1 MAHSDRAV
9 LAWLAKHTKGMRI
22 KLGVILAGNALF
34 GAVSVGM
41 ALLMRDLIDA
51 AAGGDKGGIIHNG
64 ILLAAAILTQFIIRI
79 SCNILSEDVQ
89 ARMEARLR
97 ADILACLMKREY
109 SAVGGYHSG
118 ELLNRMFSDVSVVV
132 SGIITIV
139 PNAANNL
146 VRIVF
151 AAAVLLSLDVRF
163 GLFFIGAG
171 LFVFAA
177 TRFFRPK
184 MKKLHIAVQER
195 EGGVRSFLQETVEN
209 LLAVKV
215 FSAEEKMLSRN
226 EENQTRL
233 YRARMRR
240 SAFGVAANAGLGLAF
255 GAGYVFA
262 LLWGAAGIYAG
273 TMSYGTLTAV
283 LQLVNQIQSPFAGL
297 SSLFPKYFASCASA
311 ERIIELEKMPEE
323 APAEKQLAA
332 EDFRGI
338 TLDNVCFSY
347 GENRVLTNVGIE
359 IKRGELVSLTGISG
373 GGKSTLFL
381 LLLGAYRPDSGEIA
395 FISDKGSFSAGR
407 ETRRLFAYV
416 PQGNLLF
423 SGTIA
428 ENIAFLKDNA
438 AEEEIRAAADI
449 ACAREFIDALPD
461 GMNTAVG
468 ENGFGLSEGQAQRIA
483 VARAVLG
490 GAPILLLDEATS
502 ALDEQTEA
510 RLLKN
515 IAELEGKTVVIVT
528 HRPAAL
534 KICGKHLLLKD
545 GNICYGE

>member
-1 MAHSDRAV
+1 MAKTDIAT
-9 LAWLAKHTKGMRI
+9 LKWLIKHTKGMRI

-34 GAVSVGM
+34 GAVSVDM

-51 AAGGDKGGIIHNG
+51 AVDGNSHGITHNG
-64 ILLAAAILTQFIIRI
+64 VLLATVILTQFIIRI

-89 ARMEARLR
+89 ARMESRLR
-97 ADILACLMKREY
+97 ADILACLMRREY
-109 SAVGGYHSG
+109 SALGGYHSG

-132 SGIITIV
+132 SGIISIV
-139 PNAANNL
+139 PSAANNL

-151 AAAVLLSLDVRF
+151 AAGVLLTLDWRF
-163 GLFFIGAG
+163 GLFFMGAG
-171 LFVFAA
+171 LFVFVA

-184 MKKLHIAVQER
+184 MKKLHTRVQER
-195 EGGVRSFLQETVEN
+195 EGIVRSFLQETVEN
-209 LLAVKV
+209 LLAVRV
-215 FSAEEKMLSRN
+215 FSAERKMLAQN
-226 EENQTRL
+226 DENQL
-233 YRARMRR
+233 NMYKSRMRR
-240 SAFGVAANAGLGLAF
+240 SVFSISANAGLGLAF

-262 LLWGAAGIYAG
+262 LMWGAAGIYEG

-297 SSLFPKYFASCASA
+297 SSLFPKYFSMCASG
-311 ERIIELEKMPEE
+311 ERIIALEALPEE
-323 APAEKQLAA
+323 KPAEKLLPAW
-332 EDFRGI
+332 EFKKVV
-338 TLDNVCFSY
+338 LDNVSFSY
-347 GENRVLTNVGIE
+347 GENHVLKDVDIE
-359 IKRGELVSLTGISG
+359 IEKGDFVSLTGISG

-381 LLLGAYRPDSGEIA
+381 LLLGAYRPE
-395 FISDKGSFSAGR
+395 KGSVSFLSDGGSFAAGR
-407 ETRRLFAYV
+407 ETRPLFAYV

-423 SGTIA
+423 SGTIR
-428 ENIAFLKDNA
+428 ENISFLNDGAEESEVYKA
-438 AEEEIRAAADI
+438 AET
-449 ACAREFIDALPD
+449 ACAREFIEALPD
-461 GMNTAVG
+461 GMDTRVG

-515 IAELEGKTVVIVT
+515 ISRLDGKTVVIVT

-534 KICGKHLLLKD
+534 NICTKHLLLKD
-545 GNICYGE
+545 GNIYERV

>member
-1 MAHSDRAV
+1 MAHTDRET
-9 LAWLAKHTKGMRI
+9 LKWLVKHTKGMRI

-34 GAVSVGM
+34 GAVSVDM

-51 AAGGDKGGIIHNG
+51 AVGGDRVGIIHSG
-64 ILLAAAILTQFIIRI
+64 ILLATVILTQFIIRV

-89 ARMEARLR
+89 ARMESRLR

-109 SAVGGYHSG
+109 SALGDFHSG

-132 SGIITIV
+132 GGVISIV
-139 PNAANNL
+139 PSAANNL

-151 AAAVLLSLDVRF
+151 AAGVLLSLDWRF
-163 GLFFIGAG
+163 GLFFIAAG

-184 MKKLHIAVQER
+184 MKRLHTRVQER
-195 EGGVRSFLQETVEN
+195 EGTVRGFLQETVGN
-209 LLAVKV
+209 LLAVRV
-215 FSAEEKMLSRN
+215 FGVERKMLARN
-226 EENQTRL
+226 DENQTRL
-233 YRARMRR
+233 YKARMRR
-240 SAFGVAANAGLGLAF
+240 SAFSVAANAGLGLAF

-262 LLWGAAGIYAG
+262 LLWGAAGIYEG

-297 SSLFPKYFASCASA
+297 SSMFPRYFATCASA
-311 ERIIELEKMPEE
+311 DRIIALEELPSEK
-323 APAEKQLAA
+323 PAEKLLAA
-332 EDFRGI
+332 EDFRKI
-338 TLDNVCFSY
+338 TLENVSFSY
-347 GENRVLTNVGIE
+347 GENHVLKNVGVEIE
-359 IKRGELVSLTGISG
+359 KGDFVSLTGISG

-381 LLLGAYRPDSGEIA
+381 LLLGAYSPDGGSVS
-395 FISDKGSFSAGR
+395 FLSDSGSFSAGR
-407 ETRRLFAYV
+407 ETRPLFAYV

-423 SGTIA
+423 SGTIH
-428 ENIAFLKDNA
+428 ENISFLNESAGEDAVREA
-438 AEEEIRAAADI
+438 AET
-449 ACAREFIDALPD
+449 ACALEFIEALPD
-461 GMNTAVG
+461 GMDTRVG

-483 VARAVLG
+483 VARAILG

-515 IAELEGKTVVIVT
+515 ISALDGKTVIIVT

-534 KICGKHLLLKD
+534 KICTKHLLLKD
-545 GNICYGE
+545 GNISYGN

>member
-1 MAHSDRAV
+1 MAHTDRAT
-9 LAWLAKHTKGMRI
+9 LKWLVKRTGGMRV

-34 GAVSVGM
+34 GAIGVYM

-51 AAGGDKGGIIHNG
+51 AVNRDRGGIIRSG
-64 ILLAAAILTQFIIRI
+64 ILLAAVILTQFIIRI

-89 ARMEARLR
+89 VRMESRLR

-109 SAVGGYHSG
+109 SALGDFHSG

-132 SGIITIV
+132 SGIIAIV
-139 PNAANNL
+139 PSAANNL
-146 VRIVF
+146 VRIAF
-151 AAAVLLSLDVRF
+151 AAGALLSLDRRF
-163 GLFFIGAG
+163 GIFFIAAG

-184 MKKLHIAVQER
+184 MKKLHTRVQER
-195 EGGVRSFLQETVEN
+195 EGAVRGFLQETVEN

-215 FSAEEKMLSRN
+215 FSAERKMLSRN
-226 EENQTRL
+226 DENQTDM
-233 YRARMRR
+233 YKARMRR
-240 SAFGVAANAGLGLAF
+240 SVFGVAANAGLGLAF

-262 LLWGAAGIYAG
+262 LLWGAAGIYGG

-297 SSLFPKYFASCASA
+297 SSLFPRYFSMCASA
-311 ERIIELEKMPEE
+311 ERMIALEEL
-323 APAEKQLAA
+323 PAEKPAEKLLAA
-332 EDFRGI
+332 EDFRKI
-338 TLDNVCFSY
+338 LLENVSFSY
-347 GENRVLTNVGIE
+347 GENHVLKNVGVEIE
-359 IKRGELVSLTGISG
+359 KGDFVSLTGVSG

-381 LLLGAYRPDSGEIA
+381 LLLGAYGPDSGSVSFLSE
-395 FISDKGSFSAGR
+395 SGRFSAGR
-407 ETRRLFAYV
+407 ETRPLFAYV

-423 SGTIA
+423 SGTIY
-428 ENIAFLKDNA
+428 ENISFLNDNA
-438 AEEEIRAAADI
+438 GEDEVRGAAEI
-449 ACAREFIDALPD
+449 ACAMEFIEALPD
-461 GMNTAVG
+461 GMNTRVG

-483 VARAVLG
+483 VARAILG

-515 IAELEGKTVVIVT
+515 ISSLDGKTVIIVT

-534 KICGKHLLLKD
+534 KICTKHLLLKD
-545 GNICYGE
+545 GNISYGN

>member
-1 MAHSDRAV
+1 MVQTDRAT
-9 LAWLAKHTKGMRI
+9 LKWLVKHTKGMRI

-34 GAVSVGM
+34 GAVSVDM

-51 AAGGDKGGIIHNG
+51 AVDGSRSGIVHSG
-64 ILLAAAILTQFIIRI
+64 ILLATVILTQFVIRI

-89 ARMEARLR
+89 ARMESRLR
-97 ADILACLMKREY
+97 ADILSCLMGREY
-109 SAVGGYHSG
+109 SALGNFHSG

-132 SGIITIV
+132 SGIISIV
-139 PNAANNL
+139 PSAANNL

-151 AAAVLLSLDVRF
+151 AAGVLLSLDWRF
-163 GLFFIGAG
+163 GIFFIAAG

-184 MKKLHIAVQER
+184 MKKLHSRVQEC
-195 EGGVRSFLQETVEN
+195 EGAVRSFLQETVEN
-209 LLAVKV
+209 LLAVRV
-215 FSAEEKMLSRN
+215 FSAERKMLSQN
-226 EENQTRL
+226 DDNQANM
-233 YRARMRR
+233 YKARMKR
-240 SAFGVAANAGLGLAF
+240 SAFSIAANAGLGLAF

-262 LLWGAAGIYAG
+262 LLWGAAGIYEG

-297 SSLFPKYFASCASA
+297 SSLLPKYFSMCASA
-311 ERIIELEKMPEE
+311 ERIIALEKL
-323 APAEKQLAA
+323 PAEKPA
-332 EDFRGI
+332 EKLLPAEGFKKI
-338 TLDNVCFSY
+338 LLKNVSFSY
-347 GENRVLTNVGIE
+347 GENHVLENVGIE
-359 IKRGELVSLTGISG
+359 IEKGDFVSLTGISG

-381 LLLGAYRPDSGEIA
+381 LLLGAYSPDSGSVS
-395 FISDKGSFSAGR
+395 FPTDGGSFSAGR
-407 ETRRLFAYV
+407 ETRPLFAYV

-423 SGTIA
+423 SGTIY
-428 ENIAFLKDNA
+428 ENISFLNDNA
-438 AEEEIRAAADI
+438 DSDEVCKAAEI
-449 ACAREFIDALPD
+449 ACAREFIESLPD
-461 GMNTAVG
+461 GMNTRVG

-483 VARAVLG
+483 VARAILG

-515 IAELEGKTVVIVT
+515 ISELDGKTVVIVT

-534 KICGKHLLLKD
+534 KICTKHLLLKD
-545 GNICYGE
+545 GNISYGN